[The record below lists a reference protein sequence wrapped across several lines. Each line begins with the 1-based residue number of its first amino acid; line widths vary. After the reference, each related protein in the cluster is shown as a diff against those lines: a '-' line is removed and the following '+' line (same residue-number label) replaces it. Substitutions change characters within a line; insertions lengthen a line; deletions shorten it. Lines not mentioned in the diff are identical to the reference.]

1 MLPRTLGLGI
11 SLRPVLRASSA
22 TTPTTTKLLARS
34 LSTKVPRLGAAAG
47 RNVWVCDRRIE
58 GRIERRAD
66 AWAHRRAFHASV
78 RSGKDHHFDTLKF
91 VQRLQAEGFSEE
103 QAMALMRILNDVI
116 EESIQNLTRTMVLK
130 EDQEK
135 ITYTQKVDFSK
146 LRSELTTLHAH
157 ELGPILADQERLSS
171 EITRLNSRL
180 REEIQRAQSSVRLDL
195 NLEKGRIR
203 EESSVNELKI
213 KETDTRIEKEV
224 GDLRG
229 FLESVKFS
237 TLQWLIGVC
246 TGTAALLLGVWRLL
260 M

>member
-1 MLPRTLGLGI
+1 MLQQRIIRIPSSISHIRRGLI
-11 SLRPVLRASSA
+11 TRAHIPPLQCA
-22 TTPTTTKLLARS
+22 ARIP
-34 LSTKVPRLGAAAG
+34 LSIPPQLPI
-47 RNVWVCDRRIE
+47 DRR
-58 GRIERRAD
+58 RIQARE
-66 AWAHRRAFHASV
+66 FHANV
-78 RSGKDHHFDTLKF
+78 RKLKDHHFDTLKF
-91 VQRLQAEGFSEE
+91 VQRLQEEGFSEE
-103 QAMALMRILNDVI
+103 QSVALMRAMSDVI

-135 ITYTQKVDFSK
+135 ITYNQKVDFSK
-146 LRSELTTLHAH
+146 LRSELTNVHAS
-157 ELGPILADQERLSS
+157 ELKPLRTDQERLTS
-171 EITRLNSRL
+171 EISRLNARL

-203 EESSVNELKI
+203 EESSVHELKI

-229 FLESVKFS
+229 VLEGVKFS